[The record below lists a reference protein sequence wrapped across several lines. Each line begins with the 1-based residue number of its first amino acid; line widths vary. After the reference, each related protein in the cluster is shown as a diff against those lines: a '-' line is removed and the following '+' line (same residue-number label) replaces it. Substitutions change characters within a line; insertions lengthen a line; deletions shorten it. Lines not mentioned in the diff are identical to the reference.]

1 MKKTTNKPA
10 VTHTIPGE
18 MGTNI
23 YLLQI
28 RNQRW
33 TKVTVLPLA
42 TVMTQGSLWFLA
54 EIQMKT
60 LMQKHG
66 QPSCITAKPTFTASV
81 ILGYCAS
88 SQFQG
93 LPGTLELFLS

>member
-66 QPSCITAKPTFTASV
+66 QPTSGHSREENT
-81 ILGYCAS
+81 
-88 SQFQG
+88 
-93 LPGTLELFLS
+93 LPAAAIKRCLS